1 MKQLSD
7 YCAMLEQS
15 HAEMNA
21 YQKDKAASVKQTM
34 RSEVD
39 RYYQPGAHGL
49 AVHRIGQKRTQVT
62 QRRGQ
67 RVLAPQHMPPARR
80 DDVQTIAR
88 VEPGR
93 GCRPGGQRLRQG
105 RAAATADGIR
115 GGSAEVDFDLAGR
128 KRGIAT

>member
-39 RYYQPGAHGL
+39 RYYQ
-49 AVHRIGQKRTQVT
+49 QVA
-62 QRRGQ
+62 QLQMRFV
-67 RVLAPQHMPPARR
+67 RV
-80 DDVQTIAR
+80 VY
-88 VEPGR
+88 V
-93 GCRPGGQRLRQG
+93 
-105 RAAATADGIR
+105 
-115 GGSAEVDFDLAGR
+115 
-128 KRGIAT
+128 